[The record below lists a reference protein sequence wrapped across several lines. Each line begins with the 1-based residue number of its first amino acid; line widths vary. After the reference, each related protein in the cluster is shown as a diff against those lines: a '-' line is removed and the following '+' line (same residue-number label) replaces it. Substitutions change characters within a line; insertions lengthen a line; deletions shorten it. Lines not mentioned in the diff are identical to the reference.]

1 MLKLKNTFF
10 ILLTLLVFV
19 VFETTAQNSVAGNF
33 SSIKG
38 QTIRLMGYRGVDV
51 FAIDTAVVN
60 AQGNFT
66 LKYSDANLGMGYLVS
81 SEGNPYMVVL
91 EKGKVQLTGQTLSDA
106 STIVFNNGEQNK
118 LFVQYALAHEK
129 REQAINAWR
138 YLKNIYE
145 SDTLFKN
152 EYATKFTITK
162 EIDHLK
168 KVDNDYLKILPPNSF
183 MYWYL
188 PILKLISDVG
198 DVANTRQEIQAKIK
212 VFRSINYAHP
222 LLYNSGLFSD
232 ILESQFWL
240 IENSGLY
247 KDSMVKEMNTSV
259 DFILASV
266 YKNEKL
272 YNEFTNYLFQYFEKH
287 SLFASSE
294 YIALK
299 ALNQQEMKLSMTLV
313 NRLET
318 YRKIK
323 IGGIAPKIEFKGV
336 VYVNRELVNNI
347 NNLSDIKS
355 KYKVVIFGGSWCER
369 CRSEVIQVIPHYET
383 WKKQG
388 IEVVIVSLDTDK
400 KAFEEFATE
409 FPFIF
414 ACDYKIWETQAAKDF
429 YVSSSPTLFLLDSD
443 NKIIL
448 RPATIPV
455 LDSWLESN
463 SSKIN

>member
-1 MLKLKNTFF
+1 MLKLKNIFF
-10 ILLTLLVFV
+10 ILLALLTLV
-19 VFETTAQNSVAGNF
+19 VFKTSAQNTIAGNF

-38 QTIRLMGYRGVDV
+38 QTVRLMGYRGVGE
-51 FAIDTAVVN
+51 FTIDTAVVN
-60 AQGNFT
+60 AEGNFE
-66 LKYSDANLGMGYLVS
+66 LHYSDANLGMGYLVS
-81 SEGNPYMVVL
+81 SESNPYMVVL
-91 EKGKVQLTGQTLSDA
+91 EKGKVKLTGKTLSDA
-106 STIVFNNGEQNK
+106 TNIFINSGEQNK
-118 LFVQYALAHEK
+118 LFVNYALTHAK
-129 REQAINAWR
+129 RDQALSAWG
-138 YLKNIYE
+138 YLKNLYE
-145 SDTLFKN
+145 LDTLFKN
-152 EYATKFTITK
+152 EYATKSSITK
-162 EIDHLK
+162 EIDHLN
-168 KVDNDYLKILPPNSF
+168 KVDNDFLQNLPPNSF

-188 PILKLISDVG
+188 PIRKLVSDIQAVIR
-198 DVANTRQEIQAKIK
+198 TRPQEIPATRKA
-212 VFRSINYAHP
+212 FRSINYADP
-222 LLYNSGLFSD
+222 LLYTSGLFSD

-240 IENSGLY
+240 IENSGLERT
-247 KDSMVKEMNTSV
+247 MLVKEMNTSV
-259 DFILASV
+259 DSILASV
-266 YKNEKL
+266 NKNEKL

-299 ALNQQEMKLSMTLV
+299 ALNQQEMKLSLALV

-323 IGGIAPKIEFKGV
+323 IGGIAPKIEFKGD
-336 VYVNRELVNNI
+336 VYVNRELVKNI
-347 NNLSDIKS
+347 NSLSDIKS
-355 KYKVVIFGGSWCER
+355 KYKVVIFGGSWCSS

-414 ACDYKIWETQAAKDF
+414 ACDYKKWETQAAKDF

-463 SSKIN
+463 GGK

>member
-1 MLKLKNTFF
+1 MKYKYLI
-10 ILLTLLVFV
+10 ILTVFVLLVSQ
-19 VFETTAQNSVAGNF
+19 TTAQNTITGNF

-38 QTIRLMGYRGVDV
+38 QTVRLMGYRGVDV
-51 FAIDTAVVN
+51 FTIDTAVVN
-60 AQGNFT
+60 AEGNFE
-66 LKYSDANLGMGYLVS
+66 LHYSDANLGMGYLVS

-91 EKGKVQLTGQTLSDA
+91 EKGKVKLTGKTLLDA
-106 STIVFNNGEQNK
+106 TTIVINNGEQNK
-118 LFVQYALAHEK
+118 LFVKYALDHGK
-129 REQAINAWR
+129 REQALSAWG
-138 YLKNIYE
+138 YLKNLYE
-145 SDTLFKN
+145 LDTLFKN

-162 EIDHLK
+162 EIDHLNK
-168 KVDNDYLKILPPNSF
+168 TDNDYLKTLPPNSF
-183 MYWYL
+183 MSWYL
-188 PILKLISDVG
+188 PIRKLISDVG
-198 DVANTRQEIQAKIK
+198 AVANTRPQEIPSTIK
-212 VFRSINYAHP
+212 AFRSINYADP
-222 LLYNSGLFSD
+222 LLYTSGLFSD
-232 ILESQFWL
+232 LLESQFWL
-240 IENSGLY
+240 IENSGLERN
-247 KDSMVKEMNTSV
+247 MLAKEMNTSV
-259 DFILASV
+259 DSILASV
-266 YKNEKL
+266 NKNEKL
-272 YNEFTNYLFQYFEKH
+272 YNEFTNYLFQYFEKN

-299 ALNQQEMKLSMTLV
+299 ALNQQEMRLSMALV

-323 IGGIAPKIEFKGV
+323 IGGIAPKIEFKGD

-414 ACDYKIWETQAAKDF
+414 ACDYKKWETQAAKDF

-448 RPATIPV
+448 RPSTIPV

-463 SSKIN
+463 GGK

>member
-1 MLKLKNTFF
+1 MKYKYLI
-10 ILLTLLVFV
+10 ILTVFVLLVFK
-19 VFETTAQNSVAGNF
+19 TTAQNTIAGNF
-33 SSIKG
+33 LSIKG
-38 QTIRLMGYRGVDV
+38 QTVRLMGYRGVDV
-51 FAIDTAVVN
+51 FTIDTAVVN
-60 AQGNFT
+60 AEGNFEFQ
-66 LKYSDANLGMGYLVS
+66 YSDANLGMGYLVS
-81 SEGNPYMVVL
+81 SESNPYMVVL
-91 EKGKVQLTGQTLSDA
+91 EKGKVKLTGKTLSDA
-106 STIVFNNGEQNK
+106 TNIVINSGEQNK
-118 LFVQYALAHEK
+118 IFVKYALDHTK
-129 REQAINAWR
+129 REQALSAWG
-138 YLKNIYE
+138 YLKNLYE

-152 EYATKFTITK
+152 EHATKFSISK
-162 EIDHLK
+162 EIDHLNK
-168 KVDNDYLKILPPNSF
+168 TDNDYLKILPPNSF
-183 MYWYL
+183 MYLYL
-188 PILKLISDVG
+188 SVHKLISDIQAV
-198 DVANTRQEIQAKIK
+198 VSTRPQEIPATTKA
-212 VFRSINYAHP
+212 FRNINYAHP
-222 LLYNSGLFSD
+222 LLYTSGLFSD

-240 IENSGLY
+240 IENSGLERT
-247 KDSMVKEMNTSV
+247 MLAKEMNTSV

-266 YKNEKL
+266 NKNEKL

-299 ALNQQEMKLSMTLV
+299 ALNQQEMKLSMALV

-323 IGGIAPKIEFKGV
+323 IGGIAPKIEFKGDL
-336 VYVNRELVNNI
+336 YVNRELVNNI
-347 NNLSDIKS
+347 NSLSDIKS
-355 KYKVVIFGGSWCER
+355 KYKIVIFGGSWCER

-414 ACDYKIWETQAAKDF
+414 ACDYKKWETQAAKDF
-429 YVSSSPTLFLLDSD
+429 YVSSSPTIFLLDSD

-463 SSKIN
+463 TAKMK